1 MKKAL
6 QPGEID
12 VKAIPHSRP
21 TLGEDEIR
29 AASEVI
35 RSAQLSQAENVK
47 AFEADICSR
56 WGLSSAAA
64 VNSGTAALHLV
75 LLALGVGSGHEVI
88 IPSFVCSALLH
99 AVRYTGAT
107 PVLADI
113 DPTTLN
119 IDPQDVRE
127 KVTGRTRAVIVPHL
141 FGLPADLSSLM
152 KLNVPVIED
161 CAQAPGATHDG
172 QPVGSFGHAA
182 IFSFYAT
189 KMITSGEGGMVASRS
204 TDLIEKVRQLRAY
217 DRCEDDRI
225 RYNYKMNEIQ
235 AAIGR
240 VQMQRLDA
248 FIERRRAIAGQFRHL
263 LAGLPI
269 RLPPRDPGH
278 VYYRF
283 VIQADGDVTEWMQVL
298 AEKHIQCER
307 PVFMP
312 LHRYLGADSCPE
324 TTKAWRQC
332 LSIPIYPSLT
342 DRQVTTIAQSLA
354 EAVEETGRG

>member
-1 MKKAL
+1 MN
-6 QPGEID
+6 D
-12 VKAIPHSRP
+12 IPHSKP
-21 TLGEDEIR
+21 TLGDDEIR
-29 AASEVI
+29 VASEVI

-47 AFEADICSR
+47 AFEADICAR

-64 VNSGTAALHLV
+64 VNSGTAALHLA
-75 LLALGVGSGHEVI
+75 LLALGVGSGDEVI
-88 IPSFVCSALLH
+88 IPSFVCSALLN
-99 AVRYTGAT
+99 ALRYTGAA

-113 DPTTLN
+113 DPKTFN
-119 IDPQDVRE
+119 IDPQDVRT
-127 KVTGRTRAVIVPHL
+127 KVTRRTRAVIVPHL
-141 FGLPADLSSLM
+141 FGLAADLSSLM
-152 KLNVPVIED
+152 KLNVPIIED
-161 CAQAPGATHDG
+161 CAQAPGATYKG

-189 KMITSGEGGMVASRS
+189 KMITTGEGGMIVSRS
-204 TDLIEKVRQLRAY
+204 TDLIERVRQLRAY
-217 DRCEDDRI
+217 DRCEDDRV

-240 VQMQRLDA
+240 VQLQRLDA
-248 FIERRRAIAGQFRHL
+248 FIERRRAIAGRFRHL
-263 LAGLPI
+263 LAGLPF

-283 VIQADGDVTEWMQVL
+283 VIQADGDVSEWMQML

-312 LHRYLGADSCPE
+312 LHRYLGPDSYPE
-324 TTKAWRQC
+324 TTRAWQQC

-342 DRQVTTIAQSLA
+342 DRQVTYIAQSLVEAA
-354 EAVEETGRG
+354 EEIDGG

>member
-1 MKKAL
+1 MN
-6 QPGEID
+6 
-12 VKAIPHSRP
+12 AIPHSRP
-21 TLGEDEIR
+21 TLGEGEIR

-35 RSAQLSQAENVK
+35 RSGQLSQADNVK

-56 WGLSSAAA
+56 WGLTSAAA
-64 VNSGTAALHLV
+64 VNSGTAALHLA
-75 LLALGVGSGHEVI
+75 LLAVGVGPGDEVI

-113 DPTTLN
+113 DPQSLN
-119 IDPQDVRE
+119 IDPQDVRK
-127 KVTGRTRAVIVPHL
+127 KVTGTTRAVIVPHL
-141 FGLPADLSSLM
+141 FGLPADLSSLT
-152 KLNVPVIED
+152 KLNIPVIED
-161 CAQAPGATHDG
+161 CAQAPGATYDG
-172 QPVGSFGHAA
+172 QPVGSFGRAA

-189 KMITSGEGGMVASRS
+189 KMITTGEGGMVASRS
-204 TDLIEKVRQLRAY
+204 SDLIERVRQLRAY
-217 DRCEDDRI
+217 DRCEDDRV
-225 RYNYKMNEIQ
+225 RFNYKMNEVQ

-240 VQMQRLDA
+240 VQMQRLDG

-263 LAGLPI
+263 LAGLPF

-283 VIQADGDVTEWMQVL
+283 VIRAEGDASEWLRVL
-298 AEKHIQCER
+298 AGKQIQCER
-307 PVFMP
+307 PVFRP
-312 LHRYLGADSCPE
+312 LHRYLGPDSCPE
-324 TTKAWRQC
+324 TEKAWRQC

-342 DRQVTTIAQSLA
+342 DRQVTDIAQSLV